1 MDGKGGERERERDIG
16 RVTLHRKT
24 TGIIARLLVYL
35 AFELSSKVREK
46 SAINDKLVVSRF
58 VNELCMFQ
66 RRHCLPTVF
75 FFFLQPFNPV
85 NLERVAKSPI
95 HIIFIKWHY
104 ALLWRFTLRLKF
116 FNNNSFG

>member
-104 ALLWRFTLRLKF
+104 ALLWRFTLRIKF
-116 FNNNSFG
+116 